1 MQDKIGVTALM
12 FAALGNHTECVK
24 LLTEKEKKIRN
35 AGGKAAL
42 DIAKNWGHTEV
53 ISTLTK

>member
-1 MQDKIGVTALM
+1 M
-12 FAALGNHTECVK
+12 FAALGNHTECMK
-24 LLTEKEKKIRN
+24 LLIEKEKKIRN
-35 AGGKAAL
+35 AGGKTAL